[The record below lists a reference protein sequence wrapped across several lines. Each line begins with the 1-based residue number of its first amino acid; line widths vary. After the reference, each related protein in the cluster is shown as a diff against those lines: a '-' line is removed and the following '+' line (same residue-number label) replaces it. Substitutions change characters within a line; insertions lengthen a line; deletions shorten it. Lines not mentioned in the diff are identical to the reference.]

1 MERIIGII
9 LYTSGTTGRPKGV
22 LLSAERSV
30 RAAQSTVAF
39 DRLTESDEVLA
50 YLPLAWVGDH
60 YMTYAQGLVAGFCI
74 ACPESAETVQEN
86 LREIGPT
93 FYFAPPR
100 VFENLLTATMVRM
113 EDAGCAQAAHVS
125 LLHPASPGAT
135 ASASSMASACR
146 LGGRLLYGLGAIWSM
161 RR

>member
-1 MERIIGII
+1 MAGRGNRRRGSGEDVSAI

-60 YMTYAQGLVAGFCI
+60 YMTYAQGLVAGWCI
-74 ACPESAETVQEN
+74 ACPESVETVQEN
-86 LREIGPT
+86 CGRSVRHSISLR
-93 FYFAPPR
+93 R
-100 VFENLLTATMVRM
+100 
-113 EDAGCAQAAHVS
+113 
-125 LLHPASPGAT
+125 
-135 ASASSMASACR
+135 ACSR
-146 LGGRLLYGLGAIWSM
+146 TC
-161 RR
+161 